1 MELTKREAELLL
13 KFDAGKPVHA
23 GFDEVQS
30 LTSKHFLLMVSDSP
44 YTWVLSNDGQLA
56 KEKEMRRREQ
66 ERRES
71 EQERREG
78 KAEIRNETQAKLG
91 VYGFF
96 ISIATLLVSIAGLVF
111 SIWSF
116 YN

>member
-13 KFDAGKPVHA
+13 KFDVDKPVRA
-23 GFDEVQS
+23 GFDEVQR

-44 YTWVLSNDGQLA
+44 YAWVLSTEGQLA
-56 KEKEMRRREQ
+56 KEEEIRRREQ

-71 EQERREG
+71 EKERREG
-78 KAEIRNETQAKLG
+78 KAEIRSETQAKLG

-96 ISIATLLVSIAGLVF
+96 ISIATLLVSIAGLAF

-116 YN
+116 CN